1 MQKTESGLF
10 VGGGDELQRELERL
24 IGKGAVRDLKVDDKP
39 LVLTIEDIAGQAT
52 AMLSGRSLDEAPKPK
67 IHQFLNGPIRRIS
80 PDAATAVTKLFISD
94 WSTVFHMMHGPDA
107 MLGVMPVV
115 ESLLKEGEAVTGVK
129 NLQFRSI
136 MQNELSVC
144 AWNDENQP
152 DLSAFGDKKKIV
164 GGFEVSGPEGKR
176 GINFIAFDTAALVGA
191 RASNNQIAQVMG
203 MGFDSWET
211 VAMPD
216 GKTGKIFDVGPFCG
230 YREEFDTGERL
241 NTVMDIILEAVMVLK
256 RKGICGL
263 NPSSLLYNFTAEALP
278 DEKSFKGSSK
288 LKLTFDE
295 NLKSEKPS
303 GFGLV
308 SIGYEFMRGREVFAR
323 GIVTI
328 AFPNNESA
336 VNSLVRKLQV
346 LE

>member
-39 LVLTIEDIAGQAT
+39 LVLTIADIAGQAA
-52 AMLSGRSLDEAPKPK
+52 AMLSGSSLGEAPKPK
-67 IHQFLNGPIRRIS
+67 THQFLSGPIKVIS
-80 PDAATAVTKLFISD
+80 PNAASAVTNLFISD
-94 WSTVFHMMHGPDA
+94 WSTFNMMHGPDA

-136 MQNELSVC
+136 MQNELNVC

-164 GGFEVSGPEGKR
+164 GGFEVSGPDGKR
-176 GINFIAFDTAALVGA
+176 EVNFIAFDTAALVGA
-191 RASNNQIAQVMG
+191 RASCNQIAQVMG
-203 MGFDSWET
+203 MSFDSWET
-211 VAMPD
+211 LAMPD
-216 GKTGKIFDVGPFCG
+216 GKTGKVFDVGPFCG
-230 YREEFDTGERL
+230 RREEFETGERL
-241 NTVMDIILEAVMVLK
+241 NTVMDIVLKAVMVLK

-263 NPSSLLYNFTAEALP
+263 NPSSLLYNFTADVLP
-278 DEKSFKGSSK
+278 DEKNFKGSSK

-308 SIGYEFMRGREVFAR
+308 PIDYEFVRGGEAFSR
-323 GIVTI
+323 GVVTI
-328 AFPNNESA
+328 AFPNSDA
-336 VNSLVRKLQV
+336 AMNSLVRKLQV